1 MPMAYTL
8 IIRPAI
14 QWVIYD
20 LLSVVVSGLLC
31 VGLSAPFDRF
41 FIFRAAQEGIAIP
54 PEPPGAYVFN
64 LLSYT

>member
-1 MPMAYTL
+1 MAYTL
-8 IIRPAI
+8 IIRLAI

-54 PEPPGAYVFN
+54 PEPPGA
-64 LLSYT
+64 